1 MSTSERLDALKRDLR
16 DVSSGKRPQRHDAD
30 GGRGRDAEHPGKIPV
45 RGWVD
50 VLWRAWAEISEANLF
65 LVAGG
70 VTYAILVALFPAL
83 AALVS
88 IYGLVLDPV
97 QVEKQVS
104 TLSDVLPEQS
114 RQLLADELH
123 QLVSTS
129 SGTLGLGAT
138 FGLLLALWSASRG
151 MSGLITA
158 LDIAYEERERRG
170 LLKLNLVAFGL
181 TIALMLGGLVVIALV
196 AVLPVA
202 VQLLGLDDGTKWL
215 LLLLQWPLLIVVSM
229 LGLAILY
236 RYAPD
241 RERPQWRWV
250 SEGAIAA
257 TFLWIVA
264 SVGFTVYVA
273 NFNSYDKTY
282 GSLGGVI
289 ILLTWLY
296 LSAFIVLFGAVIN
309 NQSERQ
315 THRDSTEGPSK
326 PMGQRGA
333 RAADTVGPLQTVIAE
348 EFMMAID
355 EQIDRLQ
362 AQLKRQSLGPID
374 NVLNEA
380 IVQLSAAVRSLA
392 AWLRQTAD
400 EQPLTTLL
408 LSLGA
413 GYAVARLGRRHARR

>member
-1 MSTSERLDALKRDLR
+1 MNTPERFDALKRDLQ
-16 DVSSGKRPQRHDAD
+16 DVSSAKRPQRRDVE
-30 GGRGRDAEHPGKIPV
+30 GGRGRDAEHPGEIPA

-50 VLWRAWAEISEANLF
+50 VLWRAWGEVSEANLF

-70 VTYAILVALFPAL
+70 VTYAILLALFPAL

-88 IYGLVLDPV
+88 IYGLVLDPA
-97 QVEKQVS
+97 QVERQVS
-104 TLSDVLPEQS
+104 TLSGVLPEQS

-158 LDIAYEERERRG
+158 LNIAYEERERRG
-170 LLKLNLVAFGL
+170 LLKLNLVALAL

-196 AVLPVA
+196 AVLPAA
-202 VQLLGLDDGTKWL
+202 VQLLGLDNGAKWL
-215 LLLLQWPLLIVVSM
+215 LLLVQWPLLIVVFM

-241 RERPQWRWV
+241 REKPQWRWV
-250 SEGAIAA
+250 SEGAGAA
-257 TFLWIVA
+257 TFLWLVA
-264 SVGFTVYVA
+264 SAGFTVYVA
-273 NFNSYDKTY
+273 NFANFDKTY

-296 LSAFIVLFGAVIN
+296 LSALIVLFGAVIN
-309 NQSERQ
+309 NQSEKQ
-315 THRDSTEGPSK
+315 TTRDSTQGPAK

-333 RAADTVGPLQTVIAE
+333 QSADTVGSS
-348 EFMMAID
+348 
-355 EQIDRLQ
+355 
-362 AQLKRQSLGPID
+362 RQ
-374 NVLNEA
+374 
-380 IVQLSAAVRSLA
+380 
-392 AWLRQTAD
+392 
-400 EQPLTTLL
+400 
-408 LSLGA
+408 
-413 GYAVARLGRRHARR
+413 